1 MRKLVCK
8 LKDQV
13 ATEGENNIV
22 YETDCSNCKAVY
34 FGKFKRSVNRV
45 SINPRDLP
53 EIAIVN
59 VMNIQNTVG
68 KQITTLAWIRRKL
81 LIGKAG

>member
-34 FGKFKRSVNRV
+34 FGKSKRSVNRV

-59 VMNIQNTVG
+59 VMNIQNTAG
-68 KQITTLAWIRRKL
+68 KQITTLA
-81 LIGKAG
+81 